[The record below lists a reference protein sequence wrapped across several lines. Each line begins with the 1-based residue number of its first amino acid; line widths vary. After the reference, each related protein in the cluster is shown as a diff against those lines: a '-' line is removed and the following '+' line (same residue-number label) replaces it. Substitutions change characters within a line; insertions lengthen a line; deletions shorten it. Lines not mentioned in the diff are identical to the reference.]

1 MPITSFVAFNC
12 VFTVIVFAVNVSVPI
27 EDALVIFPLYI
38 CVTFSV
44 PVLSVTTLII
54 FAVAAFTFDV
64 LVDISPPRML
74 LVNTWL
80 VEVILLE
87 TVEPYSVDKYKLD
100 TIIVDPF
107 NVEKNS
113 FVTIMVEPTN
123 VEKYMV
129 DTFETCVIELTVEIV
144 EPISVE

>member
-1 MPITSFVAFNC
+1 M
-12 VFTVIVFAVNVSVPI
+12 
-27 EDALVIFPLYI
+27 
-38 CVTFSV
+38 
-44 PVLSVTTLII
+44 
-54 FAVAAFTFDV
+54 
-64 LVDISPPRML
+64 
-74 LVNTWL
+74 